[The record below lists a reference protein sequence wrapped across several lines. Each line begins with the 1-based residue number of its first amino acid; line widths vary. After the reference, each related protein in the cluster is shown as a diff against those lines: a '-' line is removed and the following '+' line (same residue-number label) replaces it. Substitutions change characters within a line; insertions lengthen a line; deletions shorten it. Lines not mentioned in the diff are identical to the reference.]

1 MVFDHVVNHN
11 GIYYAAGEDV
21 PVEQK
26 TEKPSAPFVSADK
39 DEMPKVET
47 KKRGRPA
54 KANKE

>member
-21 PVEQK
+21 PAEQETK
-26 TEKPSAPFVSADK
+26 KPSAPFVSAEK

-54 KANKE
+54 RAKE

>member
-21 PVEQK
+21 PVEQETK
-26 TEKPSAPFVSADK
+26 KPSAPFVSAEK
-39 DEMPKVET
+39 EVVPRET

>member
-26 TEKPSAPFVSADK
+26 TEKTSAPFVSADK

-54 KANKE
+54 KKEQ

>member
-26 TEKPSAPFVSADK
+26 TEKPSAPFVSPKAD
-39 DEMPKVET
+39 DVPKKET

-54 KANKE
+54 KKEQ

>member
-26 TEKPSAPFVSADK
+26 TEKTSAPFVSADK
-39 DEMPKVET
+39 DEMPKT